1 MVIKSNLAVDAC
13 STEEAGEAV
22 PAGVAAGLVGVD
34 IPGAAPGLVP
44 ELVHGVAGQQA
55 RQDEV
60 FPAATFFGSFTF
72 FFTIAA
78 GIQLPGGAAGEAGGA
93 EDAQPAGLGVGV
105 PLAQAVHELLASRS
119 SGHLEL
125 DSRVSGS
132 RDLGMTTR
140 PGHQTGTGSTGTL
153 GG

>member
-44 ELVHGVAGQQA
+44 ELVHGEAGQQA

-60 FPAATFFGSFTF
+60 LPAASSLRATVLT
-72 FFTIAA
+72 

-119 SGHLEL
+119 SGHLEIG
-125 DSRVSGS
+125 SRVSGS
-132 RDLGMTTR
+132 WG
-140 PGHQTGTGSTGTL
+140 
-153 GG
+153 

>member
-34 IPGAAPGLVP
+34 VPGAAPGLVP

-55 RQDEV
+55 RQEEV
-60 FPAATFFGSFTF
+60 LPAASSLRATVLT
-72 FFTIAA
+72 
-78 GIQLPGGAAGEAGGA
+78 GIQPPGGAAGEAGGA

-125 DSRVSGS
+125 GSRVSG
-132 RDLGMTTR
+132 
-140 PGHQTGTGSTGTL
+140 TL
-153 GG
+153 G

>member
-1 MVIKSNLAVDAC
+1 MIIIKSNLAVDAC

-44 ELVHGVAGQQA
+44 ELVHGEAGQQA

-60 FPAATFFGSFTF
+60 LPAATFVASVPDRDRGGTRGCPPV
-72 FFTIAA
+72 TIAA
-78 GIQLPGGAAGEAGGA
+78 GLQLPGGAAGEAGGA

-105 PLAQAVHELLASRS
+105 PLAQAVHELLASLS
-119 SGHLEL
+119 SGHLEIG
-125 DSRVSGS
+125 SRVSGTW
-132 RDLGMTTR
+132 G
-140 PGHQTGTGSTGTL
+140 
-153 GG
+153 